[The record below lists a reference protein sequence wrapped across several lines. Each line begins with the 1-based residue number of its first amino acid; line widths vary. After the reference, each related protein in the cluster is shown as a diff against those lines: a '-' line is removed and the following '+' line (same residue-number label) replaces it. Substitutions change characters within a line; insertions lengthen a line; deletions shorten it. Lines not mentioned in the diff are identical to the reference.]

1 MAYGIKVLNADN
13 RVILN
18 STDGYSTLIKGA
30 SGAVTGTS
38 FAYPSG
44 TSSADLF
51 LVHLPAAGFIAQN
64 TTFSGSS
71 DTIYSSYS
79 SAKNW
84 IKALPTS
91 SSTVSGYNSG
101 YGIKV
106 LNAAGTDVEFSS
118 ESGSALEIVAV
129 GTYGDLGNSFSLSY
143 TINSTTPHYVLVP
156 GSGYNYFNIWGFTGT
171 FKMGYQYNYSG
182 STCTSIEI
190 HRSFTWG
197 SGSVIAGTSEGAAAY
212 MIVKYRS

>member
-13 RVILN
+13 RIILN
-18 STDGYSTLIKGA
+18 TTDGYSTLIKGA

-51 LVHLPAAGFIAQN
+51 LVHLPGAGFIAQN

-79 SAKNW
+79 SSKNW

-91 SSTVSGYNSG
+91 TSTVSGYNSG

-106 LNAAGTDVEFSS
+106 LNAAGTDIEFSS

-143 TINSTTPHYVLVP
+143 TINSTTRIMFLYLVVVIIILIY
-156 GSGYNYFNIWGFTGT
+156 GGLLELLKWGINIIIQGL
-171 FKMGYQYNYSG
+171 
-182 STCTSIEI
+182 
-190 HRSFTWG
+190 R
-197 SGSVIAGTSEGAAAY
+197 APA
-212 MIVKYRS
+212 

>member
-1 MAYGIKVLNADN
+1 MA
-13 RVILN
+13 
-18 STDGYSTLIKGA
+18 
-30 SGAVTGTS
+30 
-38 FAYPSG
+38 
-44 TSSADLF
+44 
-51 LVHLPAAGFIAQN
+51 
-64 TTFSGSS
+64 
-71 DTIYSSYS
+71 
-79 SAKNW
+79 
-84 IKALPTS
+84 
-91 SSTVSGYNSG
+91 

-106 LNAAGTDVEFSS
+106 LNAAGTDIEFSS

-197 SGSVIAGTSEGAAAY
+197 SGSVIAGSSEGAAAY